1 MLQPTGDRKP
11 TGWFAGLRVLI
22 AAESDR
28 AAAASDLGAPVGAS
42 GGEFDSEA
50 GGSKSGT
57 RDAIRLGR
65 QIRREVVVKG
75 FRVGLTRSVS
85 DKRLPTRRASAVK
98 HELNAQQEA
107 TKVERVTRRTS
118 LLLGKRRRRSVL
130 LARVFV

>member
-1 MLQPTGDRKP
+1 M
-11 TGWFAGLRVLI
+11 GWFAGLRVLI
-22 AAESDR
+22 AAGSDR

-42 GGEFDSEA
+42 GGVFDSEA

-85 DKRLPTRRASAVK
+85 DKRLPTSECREARA
-98 HELNAQQEA
+98 
-107 TKVERVTRRTS
+107 
-118 LLLGKRRRRSVL
+118 
-130 LARVFV
+130 